1 MKEGLRMFIHSEQH
15 RIPGGR
21 FSSLYYDMANQTHL
35 LIAGRTGSGKSVV
48 VNGIIH
54 SLLCQ
59 HSCEEEQLILLDP
72 KRVELSQW
80 KSVPHC
86 LRYAAD
92 DPSERLQAL
101 NLAVSLIEK
110 RFEDMDNR
118 NLKRYDG
125 GDVHVIIDELADMLT
140 TQKNDVLPLLQRI
153 GQIGRAAK
161 VHIIACTQCPTA
173 QILSTQLRCNFDSI
187 LGLRTR
193 SAQDS
198 RNIIGLKG
206 CEKLPEHGK
215 GYYVTP
221 KDEGIVD
228 LPMIPESELSRI
240 SAHWSDR
247 SNYVVA

>member
-1 MKEGLRMFIHSEQH
+1 MLHSVPEH
-15 RIPGGR
+15 HIIPGGKR
-21 FSSLYYDMANQTHL
+21 SLLYTDMSNQTHL

-54 SLLCQ
+54 SMLCQ
-59 HSCEEEQLILLDP
+59 RSRDEAQLILIDP

-86 LRYAAD
+86 LFYSAD
-92 DPSERLQAL
+92 NPVDRLQAL
-101 NLAVSLIEK
+101 NLAVSMIEK
-110 RFEDMDNR
+110 RFADMETKGI
-118 NLKRYDG
+118 KRYDG
-125 GDVHVIIDELADMLT
+125 GHIHVVIDELADIIT

-153 GQIGRAAK
+153 GQIGRAAN
-161 VHIIACTQCPTA
+161 VHMIACTQCPTA

-198 RNIIGLKG
+198 RNIIGIKG
-206 CEKLPEHGK
+206 CEKLPDHGQ

-221 KDEGIVD
+221 KFEGVVD
-228 LPMIPESELSRI
+228 LPMIPEEELNRI
-240 SAHWSDR
+240 STHWSNR
-247 SNYVVA
+247 QFYVA